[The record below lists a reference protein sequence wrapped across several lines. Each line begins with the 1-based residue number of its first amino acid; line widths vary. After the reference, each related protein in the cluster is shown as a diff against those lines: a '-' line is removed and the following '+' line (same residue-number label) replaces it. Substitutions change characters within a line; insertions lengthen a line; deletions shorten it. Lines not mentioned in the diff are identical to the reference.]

1 MDKIVART
9 AAGFI
14 NGEMQRSHDA
24 DQLVVSRLNRIVG
37 ERLRVR
43 VLKEMEKEEKVQTLN
58 SSVDSSPVSE
68 KSVKVIINEPLRR
81 H

>member
-1 MDKIVART
+1 MART

-43 VLKEMEKEEKVQTLN
+43 VLKEMEKEEEKVQTLN
-58 SSVDSSPVSE
+58 SSSDSSPVSE